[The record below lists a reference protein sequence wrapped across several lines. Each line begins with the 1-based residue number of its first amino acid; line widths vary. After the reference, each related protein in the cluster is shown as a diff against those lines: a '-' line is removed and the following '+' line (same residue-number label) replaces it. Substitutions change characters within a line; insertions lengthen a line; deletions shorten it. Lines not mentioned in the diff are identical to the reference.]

1 MGRATGSTVAEALS
15 QTIPREFQHQLARKI
30 PAPHKSTGGENA
42 WTQVLRPVPVLFGLP
57 AVFSSVPPLMVF
69 VPATLAFGIQIPA
82 SALGLRAV
90 IAMVMD
96 GSVEVGLRFFNGM
109 LTVRPVIGVSSRC
122 CYEEQKCQYD

>member
-1 MGRATGSTVAEALS
+1 MIV
-15 QTIPREFQHQLARKI
+15 IVI
-30 PAPHKSTGGENA
+30 
-42 WTQVLRPVPVLFGLP
+42 PVLFGLP
-57 AVFSSVPPLMVF
+57 TMLFSIPPLV
-69 VPATLAFGIQIPA
+69 VLIPATLAFGIQIPA